1 MTWLEHHSLSE
12 GYASEAE
19 SASRQGEFAR
29 ARELYQKAAHFEE
42 QALQELGTD
51 KLRTYSI
58 TATSAVS
65 LYFKA
70 AQWDEARTL
79 AYRCLAS
86 DKLLQFAWRQMEDLL
101 EDIKVENSGI
111 EFDDSHMF
119 VSLKGGDI
127 LPGSGP
133 MDLIIEKYQKMR
145 ALLYR
150 TIEYMKKLPH
160 RRRGEPN
167 KLIQDIYRP
176 WLFQAEPGSYQFSV
190 ALQEIRQL
198 EMFDGDDVSP
208 KQIVDQLFGILQ
220 TCAESPREGLLNS
233 VPDYDYRNTF
243 LKLARDLAPT
253 GKGFSQLDIRSANA
267 PYSVA
272 FFPTTRYAINDVIRT
287 GRPSGPNG
295 RDVEIHGTLRALH
308 LDSDWIE
315 VAIDDNQSLRVEQA
329 GEEVDDRIG
338 PMVNHPVVVYATQ
351 VSRRFYFVDIETDDT
366 VRDIPSH
373 HLGIH
378 LSERPMSTENGFQ
391 NPLL

>member
-1 MTWLEHHSLSE
+1 M
-12 GYASEAE
+12 
-19 SASRQGEFAR
+19 
-29 ARELYQKAAHFEE
+29 EE

-58 TATSAVS
+58 TAISAVS

-70 AQWDEARTL
+70 AQWDEARIL

-86 DKLLQFAWRQMEDLL
+86 DKLLEFAWRQMEDLL
-101 EDIKVENSGI
+101 ETIKVEESGI
-111 EFDDSHMF
+111 EFDGSHML

-150 TIEYMKKLPH
+150 TTEYMKKLPH

-167 KLIQDIYRP
+167 RLIQDVYRP
-176 WLFQAEPGSYQFSV
+176 WLFQAAPGSYQFSV
-190 ALQEIRQL
+190 ALQETRQL

-208 KQIVDQLFGILQ
+208 KQIIDQLFGILQ
-220 TCAESPREGLLNS
+220 TCAESPREGLAKS

-243 LKLARDLAPT
+243 LKLTRDLAPT
-253 GKGFSQLDIRSANA
+253 GKGFSQLDIRTAKA
-267 PYSVA
+267 LHAVTL
-272 FFPTTRYAINDVIRT
+272 FPSTRYAINDVIRT
-287 GRPSGPNG
+287 SRTSEPNG
-295 RDVEIHGTLRALH
+295 IDVEIRGTLRALH

-315 VAIDDNQSLRVEQA
+315 VATYDNQSLRVDQA

-351 VSRRFYFVDIETDDT
+351 MGQRFHFIDIEIDDT
-366 VRDIPSH
+366 DSNLPSLTAGIPI
-373 HLGIH
+373 L
-378 LSERPMSTENGFQ
+378 ERLTRTENGFQ

>member
-19 SASRQGEFAR
+19 LASRRGEFVR
-29 ARELYQKAAHFEE
+29 ARELYQKAAQFEE
-42 QALQELGTD
+42 QALQELGID

-58 TATSAVS
+58 TAISAVS

-70 AQWDEARTL
+70 AQWDEARIL

-86 DKLLQFAWRQMEDLL
+86 DKLLQFAWRQLEDLL
-101 EDIKVENSGI
+101 DTIKIEQSGI
-111 EFDDSHMF
+111 EFDDSHLL
-119 VSLKGGDI
+119 VSLKGGEI

-133 MDLIIEKYQKMR
+133 MDLIIEKYQRMR

-150 TIEYMKKLPH
+150 TTEYMKQLPH

-167 KLIQDIYRP
+167 KLIQNSYRP
-176 WLFQAEPGSYQFSV
+176 WLFQATPGSYQFSV
-190 ALQEIRQL
+190 AFQETRQL

-208 KQIVDQLFGILQ
+208 EQIVDRLFGILQ
-220 TCAESPREGLLNS
+220 ACAESPREGLLVS

-243 LKLARDLAPT
+243 LKLTRDLAPT
-253 GKGFSQLDIRSANA
+253 GKGFSQLNIQTASA
-267 PYSVA
+267 PYTIA
-272 FFPTTRYAINDVIRT
+272 FFPATRYAINDVIRT
-287 GRPSGPNG
+287 SRPSAPNAK
-295 RDVEIHGTLRALH
+295 DVEIRGTLRALH

-315 VAIDDNQSLRVEQA
+315 VTASDNQSLRVDQA

-351 VSRRFYFVDIETDDT
+351 IGGKFHFVDIEMDDADGDPLSQNP
-366 VRDIPSH
+366 DIPVSD
-373 HLGIH
+373 
-378 LSERPMSTENGFQ
+378 RPIRTENGFQ
-391 NPLL
+391 NTLL